1 MYGVALRGLSLF
13 GLADFAMM
21 SSLCFIWKS
30 ILQYLQLQP
39 FVFFLIVFH
48 LKLANVYTE
57 TTVVCVEQQLRLCRE
72 IKRRREGKKLN
83 VFGTVLFKNKR
94 KNSHMCMKLTQR
106 ASPDKWA
113 GDFSLRAKPYKQPH
127 TEITLK
133 TVSWDGASWTGRLVN
148 AIIYPSEIP
157 ST

>member
-13 GLADFAMM
+13 WLADFAMM
-21 SSLCFIWKS
+21 SSLWSIWKS

-57 TTVVCVEQQLRLCRE
+57 TAVVSVEQQLRLCRE
-72 IKRRREGKKLN
+72 THNTKKKRGKKK
-83 VFGTVLFKNKR
+83 LFKNKR
-94 KNSHMCMKLTQR
+94 KGSHMCVKLTQR
-106 ASPDKWA
+106 ASSDKWA
-113 GDFSLRAKPYKQPH
+113 GDFSPRAKPYKQPR
-127 TEITLK
+127 TQITLK
-133 TVSWDGASWTGRLVN
+133 TVSWDGVSWTGTLVN